1 MAKKGSSMLRQ
12 HYGLIVEDMPMPSN
26 AAIATI
32 VENGDWNASSDII
45 FRGK

>member
-26 AAIATI
+26 SAIATI
-32 VENGDWNASSDII
+32 VENGDRDASLDRI
-45 FRGK
+45 